1 MPQPQ
6 KAWADLP
13 RQGPRV
19 KALCLGINKYD
30 HLEDLANCEQ
40 DAKAMAGKIENLAGE
55 QCTAEVYTGIGLKDK
70 AAMREKVLNFVATID
85 KKAPPRVVIVSYSG
99 HAIQD
104 GASILMVPSGAS
116 AEPDALK
123 QEGFSHDELFK
134 ILHDEIHQVSTV
146 RVHTF
151 ALIFGAVSC
160 VRRGVVRVRR

>member
-1 MPQPQ
+1 MPPQ
-6 KAWADLP
+6 KPIRWADLKKP
-13 RQGPRV
+13 GPTV
-19 KALCLGINKYD
+19 KALCFGINEYD
-30 HLEDLANCEQ
+30 HVGPLDNCEA
-40 DAKAMAGKIENLAGE
+40 DADAMAERVRTLPGS
-55 QCTAEVYTGIGLKDK
+55 TARVCKGGHLKDK
-70 AAMREKVLNFVATID
+70 AAMREKVLNFVATIAE
-85 KKAPPRVVIVSYSG
+85 KAPPRVVIVSYSG